1 MVHITFIL
9 DLTRST
15 AGAQETMAAW
25 RALNPRDCDLMVASA
40 EVEGHRL
47 ASTLVQHEPSVTSY
61 DVGSG
66 TGACDWHRAVLQ
78 AQGTH
83 IVFLRPGDRP
93 AIDIVDTCRTLLTRH
108 SKARWLIGT
117 RPGASTDAW
126 WLQQDLS
133 ESVAALL
140 IAGVPFAECTAV
152 VQRTAWLDVA
162 AVLPETGADA
172 SRASA
177 WVALAFLHP
186 PVVIADV
193 VGSAVADSPSSDP
206 DMLEVLLEACARR
219 DPGAAARLMVD
230 VSRIARGMRVGY
242 DLMNEAMDITSRC
255 LGRTPTVRAH
265 PRDWLERWQFF
276 EGIVRRGAR
285 ELWIW
290 GAGQRGLDALRWLR
304 QQEVTVT
311 RFLDNDSARD
321 GSEWGGLPV
330 QHVRPAITSVDRVS
344 PGPLIVIASM
354 YHPDITSEL
363 IALGFQ
369 HGSDFVVFHPDVSWA
384 PPGDAAR

>member
-1 MVHITFIL
+1 MTDITFIL
-9 DLTRST
+9 DLTRSI
-15 AGAQETMAAW
+15 AGAQETIAAW
-25 RALNPRDCDLMVASA
+25 RALNPQDCDLMVASA

-47 ASTLVQHEPSVTSY
+47 ASTLVQHEPSVTSR

-66 TGACDWHRAVLQ
+66 TGGCDWHRAVLQ
-78 AQGTH
+78 AHGTH

-93 AIDIVDTCRTLLTRH
+93 GSDIVGTSRTVLTRH

-126 WLQQDLS
+126 WLQPDLS
-133 ESVAALL
+133 DSVAALL
-140 IAGVPFAECTAV
+140 IAGVSFAECTAV

-162 AVLPETGADA
+162 DTLPETRADA

-177 WVALAFLHP
+177 WVALAFLHT

-193 VGSAVADSPSSDP
+193 VGSAVAESPSADA
-206 DMLEVLLEACARR
+206 DMLAVLLEACARR
-219 DPGAAARLMVD
+219 DPRAAARLMVD

-242 DLMNEAMDITSRC
+242 DLMNEAMDVTSRC
-255 LGRTPTVRAH
+255 LGRTPAVRAD

-276 EGIVRRGAR
+276 EGIVGRGAR

-304 QQEVTVT
+304 QHRVTVT
-311 RFLDNDSARD
+311 RFLDSDSARD

-330 QHVRPAITSVDRVS
+330 QHVKPAITPVDRAS
-344 PGPLIVIASM
+344 PRPLIVIASM
-354 YHPDITSEL
+354 YHADMTSEL
-363 IALGFQ
+363 ITRGFR

-384 PPGDAAR
+384 SPGDSAR